1 MDNYI
6 HFPRYSIYL
15 IPNKLFIDQ
24 VDNLLLKYDV
34 KFDSLE
40 LSKYGLHYTVK
51 APFYLSHLYSEKE
64 LINSFQEYFLSNQNK
79 SYKDEFNVLGL
90 KKIKNFFALEINTN
104 EKFNFLCNDIMRH
117 FDLFRKTLNQQEI
130 QKDLKRFSNL
140 SSLEMEYYFIW
151 GYPYLFEFSNHHISV
166 SDITKEIIFDNSIKS
181 LNYSNISLMKQD
193 NLNSKFI
200 SICKSDYS

>member
-6 HFPRYSIYL
+6 QFPRYSIYL

-34 KFDSLE
+34 KFNSLE

-51 APFYLSHLYSEKE
+51 APFYLSHLYSEEE
-64 LINSFQEYFLSNQNK
+64 LINSFKDYFLSNQNK
-79 SYKDEFNVLGL
+79 SYKDKFNVLGL
-90 KKIKNFFALEINTN
+90 KKIKNVFALEIDTN
-104 EKFNFLCNDIMRH
+104 EKFNFLCNDIMRD

-140 SSLEMEYYFIW
+140 SSLEMKYYFIW

-166 SDITKEIIFDNSIKS
+166 SDIAKEIIFDNSIKS

-193 NLNSKFI
+193 SLNGKFI
-200 SICKSDYS
+200 SICESD

>member
-6 HFPRYSIYL
+6 QFPRYSIYL

-34 KFDSLE
+34 RYDSLE

-64 LINSFQEYFLSNQNK
+64 LINSFKDYFLSNQNK

-90 KKIKNFFALEINTN
+90 KKIKNVFALEINTN

-193 NLNSKFI
+193 SLNSKFI
-200 SICKSDYS
+200 SICKCD

>member
-6 HFPRYSIYL
+6 QFPRYSIYL
-15 IPNKLFIDQ
+15 IPNKLFVDQ
-24 VDNLLLKYDV
+24 VEKLLLKNDM
-34 KFDSLE
+34 KFNKFE
-40 LSKYGLHYTVK
+40 ISKYGLHYTVK

-64 LINSFQEYFLSNQNK
+64 LINSFKDYFLSNQNK

-90 KKIKNFFALEINTN
+90 KKIKNVFALEINTN

-117 FDLFRKTLNQQEI
+117 FDLFRKTLNQLEI

-151 GYPYLFEFSNHHISV
+151 GYPFLFEFSSHHISV
-166 SDITKEIIFDNSIKS
+166 SDIAKEIILDNSIKS

-193 NLNSKFI
+193 SLNGKFI
-200 SICKSDYS
+200 SICKCD

>member
-6 HFPRYSIYL
+6 QFPRYSIYL

-40 LSKYGLHYTVK
+40 LSKYSLHYTVK
-51 APFYLSHLYSEKE
+51 APFYLSHLFNEEE

-90 KKIKNFFALEINTN
+90 KKIKNLFTLEINTN

-117 FDLFRKTLNQQEI
+117 FDLFRKTLNQEEI

-140 SSLEMEYYFIW
+140 NSLEMEYYLIW
-151 GYPYLFEFSNHHISV
+151 GYPYLFEFSNHHVSV
-166 SDITKEIIFDNSIKS
+166 SDIAKEIIFDNSIKS
-181 LNYSNISLMKQD
+181 LNYSNISLMRQD
-193 NLNSKFI
+193 NLNGKFI
-200 SICKSDYS
+200 SICKSD

>member
-6 HFPRYSIYL
+6 QFPRYSIYL
-15 IPNKLFIDQ
+15 IPNKLFVDQ
-24 VDNLLLKYDV
+24 VENLLSKNNI
-34 KFDSLE
+34 KFDDLE
-40 LSKYGLHYTVK
+40 ISKYGFHYTVK
-51 APFYLSHLYSEKE
+51 APFYLSHLYNEEE

-79 SYKDEFNVLGL
+79 SYKEEFTVLGL
-90 KKIKNFFALEINTN
+90 KKIKNVFAIKMNTN

-140 SSLEMEYYFIW
+140 SSLEMEYYLIW

-193 NLNSKFI
+193 SLNGKII
-200 SICKSDYS
+200 SICKSD

>member
-6 HFPRYSIYL
+6 QFPRYSIYL
-15 IPNKLFIDQ
+15 IPDKLFIDQ

-51 APFYLSHLYSEKE
+51 APFYLSHLYSEEE
-64 LINSFQEYFLSNQNK
+64 LINSFEDYFFSNQNK
-79 SYKDEFNVLGL
+79 SYKDDFNVLGL
-90 KKIKNFFALEINTN
+90 KKIKNVFALEINTN

-130 QKDLKRFSNL
+130 QKDLKRFTNL
-140 SSLEMEYYFIW
+140 STLEMEYYFIW

-166 SDITKEIIFDNSIKS
+166 SDITKEIIFDNSIKF

-193 NLNSKFI
+193 SSNSKFI
-200 SICKSDYS
+200 SICKSDQS

>member
-6 HFPRYSIYL
+6 QFPRYSIYL

-64 LINSFQEYFLSNQNK
+64 LINSFQEYFFSNQNK

-90 KKIKNFFALEINTN
+90 KKIKNVIALEINTN

-130 QKDLKRFSNL
+130 QKDLKRFTNL
-140 SSLEMEYYFIW
+140 STLEMEYYFIW

-193 NLNSKFI
+193 SLNSKFI
-200 SICKSDYS
+200 SICKCD

>member
-6 HFPRYSIYL
+6 QFPRYSIYL

-51 APFYLSHLYSEKE
+51 APFYLSHLYNEEE

-79 SYKDEFNVLGL
+79 SYKEVFNVLGL
-90 KKIKNFFALEINTN
+90 KKIKNVFALEMNTN
-104 EKFNFLCNDIMRH
+104 EKFSFLCNDIMRH
-117 FDLFRKTLNQQEI
+117 FDLFRKTLNQEEI
-130 QKDLKRFSNL
+130 QKDLERFSNL
-140 SSLEMEYYFIW
+140 TSLEMEYYLIW

-166 SDITKEIIFDNSIKS
+166 SDIKKEIIFDNSIKS

-193 NLNSKFI
+193 SLNSKFI
-200 SICKSDYS
+200 SICKSD

>member
-1 MDNYI
+1 MDSYI
-6 HFPRYSIYL
+6 QFPRYSIYL
-15 IPNKLFIDQ
+15 IPNKLFIEQ
-24 VDNLLLKYDV
+24 VEKLLLKNNV
-34 KFDSLE
+34 KFDN
-40 LSKYGLHYTVK
+40 SKISKNGLHYTVK
-51 APFYLSHLYSEKE
+51 APFYLSHLYNEDE
-64 LINSFQEYFLSNQNK
+64 LIKSFQEYFLSNQNK
-79 SYKDEFNVLGL
+79 SYNEVFNVLGL
-90 KKIKNFFALEINTN
+90 KKIKNFFALEMNTN

-140 SSLEMEYYFIW
+140 TSLEMEYYLIW

-193 NLNSKFI
+193 SLNGKFI
-200 SICKSDYS
+200 SICKSD

>member
-6 HFPRYSIYL
+6 QFPRYSIYL

-51 APFYLSHLYSEKE
+51 APFYLSHLYNEEE

-79 SYKDEFNVLGL
+79 SYKKVFNVLGL
-90 KKIKNFFALEINTN
+90 KKIKNVFALEMNSN

-117 FDLFRKTLNQQEI
+117 FDLYRKTLNQQEV
-130 QKDLKRFSNL
+130 QKDIKRFSNL
-140 SSLEMEYYFIW
+140 TSLEIEYYLIW
-151 GYPYLFEFSNHHISV
+151 GYPYLFEFNNHHISV

-181 LNYSNISLMKQD
+181 LNYSNISLMRQD
-193 NLNSKFI
+193 SINSKFI
-200 SICKSDYS
+200 SICNSD